1 MSFITHRSL
10 EDAWWN
16 RYRQMELIPKTV
28 PNPASH
34 RNPVKGGLNVLWRSL
49 LALLVDELVEE
60 QRVEYLERCWSL
72 NELDEVEQSP
82 SRFLHRFWV
91 LIE

>member
-1 MSFITHRSL
+1 MSFVAHCSAD
-10 EDAWWN
+10 DAQWDM
-16 RYRQMELIPKTV
+16 YKQMELIPGSV

-34 RNPVKGGLNVLWRSL
+34 RNPLTSGLNILWRSL

-72 NELDEVEQSP
+72 NEFGEGEQS
-82 SRFLHRFWV
+82 SNSLKRLWV
-91 LIE
+91 LME